1 MLEQKKKW
9 IWETR
14 SMVLNPWCEDSKAY
28 SVMLKA
34 HYRKVETLSTDSP
47 QCTLVSL
54 RIPFLGSQRPR
65 RSCKSKCSPC
75 WWEILPGRKA
85 GFCHPRLTEPVP
97 NRKFLKHLPSL
108 SVGSQITH
116 PYVNTSFSPSLFPL
130 FLSIPSMKD
139 VMKTTH
145 SQIKRALKKNSFKV
159 THVRY
164 RHTGIFYNPLC
175 SAVLSLFSSHGWWKT
190 SMKYKKT
197 GPTMRVA
204 RFWSWLCHKPFMR
217 PDISGP
223 QFSYVKYCIS
233 WYLSFSFWN

>member
-1 MLEQKKKW
+1 
-9 IWETR
+9 
-14 SMVLNPWCEDSKAY
+14 MVLNPWCEDSKAY

-34 HYRKVETLSTDSP
+34 HYRKVETLSTDSS
-47 QCTLVSL
+47 QCTMVSL

-85 GFCHPRLTEPVP
+85 GFCHPRLTEPVLS
-97 NRKFLKHLPSL
+97 RKFLKHLPSL

-145 SQIKRALKKNSFKV
+145 FQIKRALKKNSFKV

-190 SMKYKKT
+190 SMKYKKNWT
-197 GPTMRVA
+197 NNEGSQVLVLIMPQTIHA
-204 RFWSWLCHKPFMR
+204 TWHLWTPIFLCEILYLM
-217 PDISGP
+217 ISLIFFLKLRDNFL
-223 QFSYVKYCIS
+223 Q
-233 WYLSFSFWN
+233 